1 MRYQL
6 TKNFVM
12 RRILDE
18 VILVPVSPEAR
29 QQNNLLVLNPLGAQV
44 VEGVRAGLS
53 AHEIQQQALDEFEA
67 EEAQITSDV
76 DRFLSELHTLGVIHV
91 ARD

>member
-1 MRYQL
+1 MNYQL

-29 QQNNLLVLNPLGAQV
+29 QQNNLLVLNPLGAQLMD
-44 VEGVRAGLS
+44 GLKLGMKRD
-53 AHEIQQQALDEFEA
+53 ELLRNALEEFEA
-67 EEAQITSDV
+67 DEAQLGSDV
-76 DRFLSELHTLGVIHV
+76 DRFLSELQSLGVIHV
-91 ARD
+91 AGD